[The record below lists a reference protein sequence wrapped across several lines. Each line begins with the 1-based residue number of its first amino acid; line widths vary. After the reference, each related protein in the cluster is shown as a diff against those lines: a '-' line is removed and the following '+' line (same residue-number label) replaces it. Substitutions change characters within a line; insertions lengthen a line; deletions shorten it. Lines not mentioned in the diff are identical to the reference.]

1 MNTTFLDISVNQFQ
15 ILLLVFTRTIGIVAV
30 APVFGHRIVL
40 SQAKAGLALALAI
53 VLYPAIPI
61 TLSLTVELIPY
72 AIAVVKELIMGTM
85 IGFVA
90 RLIFF
95 AVQFAGEVIGIDV
108 GFGVVN
114 IIDPLSSE
122 QISIIGTF
130 KNLIAVVVFLLVNG
144 HHVVLQT
151 LAVSF
156 EMVPLGGMQFTD
168 LLAQGLIQM
177 TSRVFVMA
185 AKLAA
190 PVIAA
195 LFLTSLALGITA
207 RTVPQM
213 NVFVVGF
220 PLKIGIGMGV
230 IMLSLPFF
238 NTVLMKFFAG
248 MGSDFSILLQQMYKP

>member
-1 MNTTFLDISVNQFQ
+1 M
-15 ILLLVFTRTIGIVAV
+15 
-30 APVFGHRIVL
+30 
-40 SQAKAGLALALAI
+40 
-53 VLYPAIPI
+53 
-61 TLSLTVELIPY
+61 
-72 AIAVVKELIMGTM
+72 
-85 IGFVA
+85 
-90 RLIFF
+90 

-130 KNLIAVVVFLLVNG
+130 KNLIAVVVFLLVDG

-195 LFLTSLALGITA
+195 LFLTSLALGIIA

-213 NVFVVGF
+213 NVFIVGF
-220 PLKIGIGMGV
+220 PLKIAVGMLV
-230 IMLSLPFF
+230 LMLSLPLFQV
-238 NTVLMKFFAG
+238 VLVKFFG
-248 MGSDFSILLQQMYKP
+248 KLGPNLSILLQHMYKP